1 MEGRM
6 NLFRLFKPVSSAP
19 VARQR
24 LQLLLEYERR
34 RDSQTDLLAVLR
46 EEIFAVVGRYLT
58 VDPNKVKVKER
69 RGATAWGVAL
79 DIVIP
84 NRDYANAIAR
94 HGNASAGRS
103 SPLYG

>member
-1 MEGRM
+1 M

-46 EEIFAVVGRYLT
+46 EEVFAVVGQYIT
-58 VDPNKVKVKER
+58 V
-69 RGATAWGVAL
+69 
-79 DIVIP
+79 I
-84 NRDYANAIAR
+84 
-94 HGNASAGRS
+94 
-103 SPLYG
+103 SPSIQTKSK